1 MKREVL
7 VCDHQ
12 STVPVPPA
20 WLVAL
25 EEAGVKAAGCI
36 EKRHFRGGHPP
47 LAELETVEVALVNDE
62 ESDRVHR
69 DFMGIEGATDVITFE
84 HGEIVIGVEVAKR
97 QAAEYGEP
105 ELRELCRYLV
115 HGLLH
120 LGGHEDESDEDRAAM
135 EAVQEELVTELWPE
149 VERRAGA

>member
-12 STVPVPPA
+12 SKVAVPSE

-25 EEAGVKAAGCI
+25 EEAGVRACDWITGNYLTSDST
-36 EKRHFRGGHPP
+36 P
-47 LAELETVEVALVNDE
+47 LVGLESVEVALVDDS

-105 ELRELCRYLV
+105 ELKELLRYLV

-120 LGGHEDESDEDRAAM
+120 LAGHEDEAVEERKRM
-135 EAVQEELVTELWPE
+135 EAAQEEIVASLWE
-149 VERRAGA
+149 EMG

>member
-12 STVPVPPA
+12 STIPVPHG
-20 WLVAL
+20 WLVVL
-25 EEAGVKAAGCI
+25 ETAGVKAASEI
-36 EKRHFRGGHPP
+36 ETRFVTGDASP
-47 LAELETVEVALVNDE
+47 LVELKEVDVALVDDA
-62 ESDRVHR
+62 ESSRVHR
-69 DFMGIEGATDVITFE
+69 DFMGIDGATDVITFE

-105 ELRELCRYLV
+105 ELRELLRYLV

-120 LGGHEDESDEDRAAM
+120 LAGHEDESDEDRVVM
-135 EAVQEELVTELWPE
+135 EEAQETLVRELWPE
-149 VERRAGA
+149 VEERI

>member
-12 STVPVPPA
+12 SRVAVPPE
-20 WLVAL
+20 WLVVL
-25 EEAGVKAAGCI
+25 EKARLRAAERVSG
-36 EKRHFRGGHPP
+36 EFMMSGNAP
-47 LAELETVEVALVNDE
+47 LAEIECVEVALVDDS

-69 DFMGIEGATDVITFE
+69 EFMGIEGATDVITFD

-105 ELRELCRYLV
+105 ELRELIRYLV

-120 LGGHEDESDEDRAAM
+120 LAGHEDEAEDARRLMEEAQEKIVGSLWEDLGEEAA
-135 EAVQEELVTELWPE
+135 
-149 VERRAGA
+149 

>member
-1 MKREVL
+1 MKHEVL

-12 STVPVPPA
+12 SAAPVPHA

-25 EEAGVKAAGCI
+25 ERVGTAAAGVIADHHAASASA
-36 EKRHFRGGHPP
+36 P
-47 LAELETVEVALVNDE
+47 LHEMKEVEVALVDDAT
-62 ESDRVHR
+62 SDRVHR
-69 DFMGIEGATDVITFE
+69 DFMGIEGPTDVITFE

-105 ELRELCRYLV
+105 ELRELLRYLV

-120 LGGHEDESDEDRAAM
+120 LAGHEDVEDDDRTRM
-135 EAVQEELVTELWPE
+135 ETIQEQLVAELWPDI
-149 VERRAGA
+149 ATTT